1 MTYFSFSIHFFIN
14 TYFMWHEINNFFVQN
29 PSMALFLTL
38 CLGFLIGKLKYKML
52 TLGTVTSVLLVGVVF
67 GILFPEV
74 QILPPLKNTF
84 FLLFLFAIGYSVGP
98 QFFRSFKKTGLPQVL
113 FACVMCAVCLGV
125 SWLVAKIAGYNAGE
139 AVGLYAGAQT
149 ISAAIGVGQ
158 ETINGLDISQAMKTA
173 QDNVIPVMYAVCYVF
188 GTAGS
193 AWIIAFLGPA
203 MMGGLKKC
211 RQDCVQMEAEMGE
224 SLINQPGYASSRRE
238 VTFRTYKVSNPW
250 FTSSGRKVV
259 ELEDYV
265 DKQGRRLFVD
275 RIRHNGNIIDTPAP
289 GQLIYPDD
297 EVVLSGRREF
307 IIGEESWI
315 GDEVVDPQLLE
326 FAIKITP
333 VMVRNKEVDGKTV
346 KDLLSQPFMHGV
358 IIREIKRAQNVN
370 VPVRE
375 NTVVERGDYL
385 TLVGLPYDVSTAA
398 KSIGLAE
405 NQTTATDIIF
415 LSLGILIGGIIGV
428 LSFKAGNVP
437 VSLTTSGGA
446 LIMGLIFG
454 WWHSRRPNYGQI
466 PQSAVWIFRELGL
479 NMFIAC
485 VGLQCGPHFVQGFEQ
500 VGWMIFVWGAVATTV
515 PLVIGILLARYA
527 FKFRP
532 GTALGCVAGSRTTTA
547 ALGAVE
553 ESLHSSVPGL
563 GYAITYAIGNTL
575 LILFAVVMVILFA

>member
-1 MTYFSFSIHFFIN
+1 
-14 TYFMWHEINNFFVQN
+14 MWHEINNFFVQN

-250 FTSSGRKVV
+250 FTSSGRKVA

-428 LSFKAGNVP
+428 LSIKAGNVP

>member
-1 MTYFSFSIHFFIN
+1 
-14 TYFMWHEINNFFVQN
+14 MWHEINNFFVQN

-250 FTSSGRKVV
+250 FTSSGRKVA

-346 KDLLSQPFMHGV
+346 KDLLSHPFMHGV

-485 VGLQCGPHFVQGFEQ
+485 VGLQCGPHFVQRFEQ

>member
-1 MTYFSFSIHFFIN
+1 
-14 TYFMWHEINNFFVQN
+14 MWHEINNFFVQN

-250 FTSSGRKVV
+250 FTSSGRKVA

-315 GDEVVDPQLLE
+315 GDEVEDPQLLE

-358 IIREIKRAQNVN
+358 IIREIKRAQNIN

-375 NTVVERGDYL
+375 NTVVERGDYI

>member
-1 MTYFSFSIHFFIN
+1 
-14 TYFMWHEINNFFVQN
+14 MWHEINNFFVQN

-250 FTSSGRKVV
+250 FTSSGRKVA

-346 KDLLSQPFMHGV
+346 KDLLSHPFMHGV

-405 NQTTATDIIF
+405 NQTNATDIIF

>member
-1 MTYFSFSIHFFIN
+1 
-14 TYFMWHEINNFFVQN
+14 MWHEINNFFVQN

-250 FTSSGRKVV
+250 FTSSGRKVA

-265 DKQGRRLFVD
+265 YKQGRRLFVD

-333 VMVRNKEVDGKTV
+333 VMVRHKEVDGKTV

>member
-1 MTYFSFSIHFFIN
+1 
-14 TYFMWHEINNFFVQN
+14 MWHEINNFFVQN

-52 TLGTVTSVLLVGVVF
+52 ALGTVTSVLLVGVVF

-250 FTSSGRKVV
+250 FTSSGRKVA

-405 NQTTATDIIF
+405 NQTNATDIIF

>member
-1 MTYFSFSIHFFIN
+1 
-14 TYFMWHEINNFFVQN
+14 MWHEINNFFVQN

-250 FTSSGRKVV
+250 FTSSGRKVA

-346 KDLLSQPFMHGV
+346 TDLLSQPFMHGV

>member
-1 MTYFSFSIHFFIN
+1 
-14 TYFMWHEINNFFVQN
+14 MWHEINNFFVQN

-250 FTSSGRKVV
+250 FTSSGRKVA

-346 KDLLSQPFMHGV
+346 KVLLSQPFMHGV

-405 NQTTATDIIF
+405 NQTNATDIIF

-428 LSFKAGNVP
+428 LSFKAGNIP

>member
-1 MTYFSFSIHFFIN
+1 
-14 TYFMWHEINNFFVQN
+14 MWHEINNFFVQN

-250 FTSSGRKVV
+250 FTSSGRKVA

-333 VMVRNKEVDGKTV
+333 VMARNKEVDGKTV

-358 IIREIKRAQNVN
+358 IIREIKRAQNIN

>member
-1 MTYFSFSIHFFIN
+1 
-14 TYFMWHEINNFFVQN
+14 MWHEINNFFVQN

-193 AWIIAFLGPA
+193 AWIIAFLGPS

-224 SLINQPGYASSRRE
+224 SLINQPGYASSRRV

-250 FTSSGRKVV
+250 FTSSGRKVA

-358 IIREIKRAQNVN
+358 IIREIKRAQNIN

-375 NTVVERGDYL
+375 NTVVERGDYI

>member
-1 MTYFSFSIHFFIN
+1 
-14 TYFMWHEINNFFVQN
+14 MWHEINNFFVQN

-238 VTFRTYKVSNPW
+238 VPFRTYKVSNPW
-250 FTSSGRKVV
+250 FTSSGRKVA

-315 GDEVVDPQLLE
+315 GDEVEDPQLLE

-358 IIREIKRAQNVN
+358 IIREIKRAQNIN

-375 NTVVERGDYL
+375 NTVVERGDYI